1 MAGAKAVECLLHAF
15 TDANALTSSSLFL
28 NPIPYQA
35 CLVQRGVM
43 TGIFHF

>member
-1 MAGAKAVECLLHAF
+1 MAGAKTVECLSHAF
-15 TDANALTSSSLFL
+15 TDVDALTSSSLFL
-28 NPIPYQA
+28 DPIPYQA